1 MQVAARCREL
11 GISDRF
17 APGLELQWRHRGYDN
32 LLARRKNELR
42 KMAQARIASIEQK
55 AIVQIE
61 TSCLDA

>member
-1 MQVAARCREL
+1 
-11 GISDRF
+11 
-17 APGLELQWRHRGYDN
+17 LELQWRHRGYDN